1 MKCEVCLG
9 MLEEYVDRE
18 LTGNAAGE
26 LAAHLVTCVECAG
39 ELSML
44 TSEQEL
50 FAHYDRDLEVPASL
64 WQSIAE
70 RTTTTTPKEVAP
82 ISSNGF
88 GARLAG
94 LFSIPSVALPF
105 AGALATLLVALLIG
119 AVYLGTR
126 SSPPKQSTGKNSIG
140 PGEAGD
146 KVAGR
151 EEYRSP
157 FNSVSAPTVHPASAV
172 KQTARSRIHRRAR
185 PASIDQSDVLSADL
199 TYSDIEDRDTAK
211 HIERTQ
217 NLLRSIRNFQ
227 VSDSDDDDVD
237 VTYDKALSRR
247 LLNENIILRR
257 DAEMKAKFPAKTLL
271 NDLEP
276 FLIDIANLPDK
287 AKPAELRTIKERVE
301 RTEIVAALL
310 GY

>member
-9 MLEEYVDRE
+9 LLEEYVDGE

-26 LAAHLVTCVECAG
+26 LGAHLATCVECAG

-50 FAHYDRDLEVPASL
+50 FARYDRGIEVPASL

-70 RTTTTTPKEVAP
+70 RTTTTPPKEVAA

-88 GARLAG
+88 GGRLAG
-94 LFSIPSVALPF
+94 FFSIPVVALPF
-105 AGALATLLVALLIG
+105 GGAFATLLVALLIG

-126 SSPPKQSTGKNSIG
+126 SSPAKQSTGKNGVG
-140 PGEAGD
+140 PPESAD

-151 EEYRSP
+151 EEYPAPSNP
-157 FNSVSAPTVHPASAV
+157 VSAPTVHPASAV
-172 KQTARSRIHRRAR
+172 KQTAKSRIHQSAR
-185 PASIDQSDVLSADL
+185 PAGIDQSDVLSADL